1 MYEIE
6 QDGTEKRTKGGLNS
20 LGSAFLSF
28 SKISHFNQALTF
40 HPLLTRTSGH
50 VSTFCESINALLSS
64 DCSTIVDVKP

>member
-28 SKISHFNQALTF
+28 SKISHFNQALIF
-40 HPLLTRTSGH
+40 HPLERAVMFLR
-50 VSTFCESINALLSS
+50 FANL
-64 DCSTIVDVKP
+64 